1 VFEEVARFLDVPGG
15 EKIVAESYAQLR
27 KFNCWA
33 VSIVQQYAKFRQS
46 RVRSAVI
53 GNAKQF
59 FLMRQSDRA
68 DLTDLTTDL
77 ALPESALD
85 VIQRYPL
92 PEQLPDSG
100 RYSSLCYFAPT
111 AQPPQCG
118 TLRHIEP
125 AKENSSHAAPSTV

>member
-1 VFEEVARFLDVPGG
+1 
-15 EKIVAESYAQLR
+15 
-27 KFNCWA
+27 
-33 VSIVQQYAKFRQS
+33 
-46 RVRSAVI
+46 VRPAVI

-59 FLMRQSDRA
+59 FLMRQSDRGDLA
-68 DLTDLTTDL
+68 DLGADLG
-77 ALPESALD
+77 LPESVVD

-92 PEQLPDSG
+92 PEQLPDNG

-125 AKENSSHAAPSTV
+125 AKEKSHALPSPTT

>member
-1 VFEEVARFLDVPGG
+1 MARFLDVPGG

-33 VSIVQQYAKFRQS
+33 VSIVQQYARFKSS
-46 RVRSAVI
+46 RVRPAVI

-59 FLMRQSDRA
+59 FLMRQSDRGDLA
-68 DLTDLTTDL
+68 DLAADL

-100 RYSSLCYFAPT
+100 RFSALCYFAPT
-111 AQPPQCG
+111 TQPPQCG

-125 AKENSSHAAPSTV
+125 AKTAITPKHANTPITV